1 MADSNSGDW
10 VTVAERAAV
19 SDGEM
24 KGVTIGSQE
33 IALYNLKGEIFATD
47 NLCSHAFAFLT
58 DGWLDGE
65 EVECPLHAGRFE
77 IKTGKG
83 LGPPIPCDIKTF
95 PVRIENG
102 QIQVKLG
109 S

>member
-1 MADSNSGDW
+1 MADSASGDW
-10 VTVAERAAV
+10 VAVADQGAINE
-19 SDGEM
+19 GEM
-24 KGVTIGSQE
+24 KGVTVGSQE
-33 IALYNLKGEIFATD
+33 IALYNLKGEIYATD
-47 NLCSHAFAFLT
+47 NLCTHAFAFLS

-95 PVRIENG
+95 PVRVANGKIE
-102 QIQVKLG
+102 VKLG
-109 S
+109 A

>member
-1 MADSNSGDW
+1 MAESDNGGW
-10 VTVAERAAV
+10 VTVAEGG
-19 SDGEM
+19 SIPEGEM
-24 KGVTIGSQE
+24 KGVTVGSQE
-33 IALYNLKGEIFATD
+33 VALYNIKGEIYATD
-47 NLCSHAFAFLT
+47 NLCTHAFAFLS

-95 PVRIENG
+95 PVRVENG
-102 QIQVKLG
+102 QVQVKLG
-109 S
+109 

>member
-1 MADSNSGDW
+1 MTDDKTGEW
-10 VTVAERAAV
+10 VTVAERSAV
-19 SDGEM
+19 AEGEM
-24 KGVTIGSQE
+24 KGVTVGTQE
-33 IALYNLKGEIFATD
+33 IALYNLKGDIYATD
-47 NLCSHAFAFLT
+47 NLCSHAFAYLT

-83 LGPPIPCDIKTF
+83 LGPPIPCDIKSF
-95 PVRIENG
+95 PVRIQGE

-109 S
+109 

>member
-1 MADSNSGDW
+1 MAGGSGGEW
-10 VTVAERAAV
+10 VTVAEQGAV
-19 SDGEM
+19 NEGEM
-24 KGVTIGSQE
+24 KGVTVGGQE
-33 IALYNLKGEIFATD
+33 IALYNLKGEIYATD
-47 NLCSHAFAFLT
+47 NLCSHAFAFLS

-83 LGPPIPCDIKTF
+83 LGPPIPCDIKSF

-109 S
+109 G